1 MSEEKL
7 VPKLRFPGYRQK
19 WVTKKLI
26 EICEINDGTHFTPNY
41 VKKGVPFFSVE
52 TITNNNPPK
61 FISKNDHLKLIKR
74 CCPKKGDILITR
86 IGTLCESK
94 LINWTYEFSIYVSLA
109 LIFSIKINN
118 IFLNQYF
125 KTPYFKRDFLR
136 KSLLLAIPQKINLKD
151 LNTVIVTFPSMEEQ
165 TKIGNFLSAVDKK
178 IESLNQLHENYI
190 KFKKGLL
197 QQIFTQKIQFKKEK
211 WITIALSDIG
221 VFYRG
226 HSYNKENVVKKGLI
240 VLRSNNIKNNSLIF
254 DKSELCFVNN
264 DCKEEIKLQKNDI
277 VICMNNGSKKLVGKS
292 ACYTKNCN
300 EDITVG
306 AFCSIFRSK
315 NPLANYLL
323 QTYNYRRYIYMII
336 AGSNINNLKNSEIEK
351 FKFKIPQSLE
361 EQEKIANFL
370 SAIDKRIELI
380 QFQIEKMNELKKG
393 LLQEMFI

>member
-1 MSEEKL
+1 M
-7 VPKLRFPGYRQK
+7 
-19 WVTKKLI
+19 I
-26 EICEINDGTHFTPNY
+26 
-41 VKKGVPFFSVE
+41 VKK
-52 TITNNNPPK
+52 
-61 FISKNDHLKLIKR
+61 
-74 CCPKKGDILITR
+74 
-86 IGTLCESK
+86 
-94 LINWTYEFSIYVSLA
+94 
-109 LIFSIKINN
+109 
-118 IFLNQYF
+118 
-125 KTPYFKRDFLR
+125 
-136 KSLLLAIPQKINLKD
+136 KS
-151 LNTVIVTFPSMEEQ
+151 
-165 TKIGNFLSAVDKK
+165 
-178 IESLNQLHENYI
+178 NY
-190 KFKKGLL
+190 K
-197 QQIFTQKIQFKKEK
+197 
-211 WITIALSDIG
+211 
-221 VFYRG
+221 
-226 HSYNKENVVKKGLI
+226 
-240 VLRSNNIKNNSLIF
+240 
-254 DKSELCFVNN
+254 
-264 DCKEEIKLQKNDI
+264 KNDI